1 MLLLWKFKT
10 IVLISFHLMSWDVKN
25 VANKCFEVS
34 ILFFTNSCTEMIRQ
48 AVDIAYMK
56 ALFES
61 ATFEQVSVKLLQ
73 ALRGVSNSG
82 LFGTLL
88 ACIIAGNRVGL
99 PLIKLLLAQ

>member
-25 VANKCFEVS
+25 VANKCLL
-34 ILFFTNSCTEMIRQ
+34 ILLFTNSCTEMIRQ